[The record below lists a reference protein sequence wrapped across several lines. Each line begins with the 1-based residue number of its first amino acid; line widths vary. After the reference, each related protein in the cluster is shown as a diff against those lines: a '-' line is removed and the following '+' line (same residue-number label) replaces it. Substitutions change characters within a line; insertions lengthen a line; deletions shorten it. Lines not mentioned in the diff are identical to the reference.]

1 MVSGGVY
8 ITSKQHKVEGRR
20 NVPQETETTMGTTA
34 GWVAFGVCLVV
45 LLVDDTSS
53 SPLRETD
60 THSHMEKAL
69 NRLEKMFDILQ
80 NELRDLPSAEQ
91 ADLVSAKQEQ
101 HERDISVPYPEVDD
115 APAKKSSVPPPMR
128 DKIPAT
134 ATASKDGGVE
144 QEVVPTTKK
153 DLSVAEL
160 KRLLKILQ
168 KRDYDIPFPVNG
180 DTRRPME

>member
-1 MVSGGVY
+1 MLVPSLLCNLRHRWRCIVSS
-8 ITSKQHKVEGRR
+8 IMS
-20 NVPQETETTMGTTA
+20 
-34 GWVAFGVCLVV
+34 VA
-45 LLVDDTSS
+45 
-53 SPLRETD
+53 
-60 THSHMEKAL
+60 
-69 NRLEKMFDILQ
+69 
-80 NELRDLPSAEQ
+80 DLPSAEQ

-153 DLSVAEL
+153 GSSLYLISML
-160 KRLLKILQ
+160 KLMFVFHTGRINKHFII
-168 KRDYDIPFPVNG
+168 YD
-180 DTRRPME
+180 